1 MEQNKNMKYGQA
13 IGRIEEIVNQ
23 IEQGKLDID
32 SVTESIKEAQQL
44 IQLCKDKLL
53 RTEEEVNKIIGE
65 KQ

>member
-53 RTEEEVNKIIGE
+53 KTEEEVNKIIGE